1 MEEWSC
7 QFVSAL
13 VEQLEMSEYQVFTVT
28 CTAHLVTILASRQVI
43 QEILDL
49 LFDKCLEDSLE
60 LGELRVLVR
69 FAATKHLELI
79 LNKLETL
86 ANNSTT
92 KKNKFLKFI
101 KEKLNEEK
109 KGRDNT
115 LLFSCLS
122 EAIENS
128 PLKELGF
135 CAEGVTKKFLHPFL
149 SSVKD
154 FKDKSLESAL
164 ICLKTLSDMSIRIKK
179 DDQDFKLSQK
189 DELLQFVLSI
199 LQHENASGDI
209 KINAISTLTSMTQLS
224 PHVGQLTRYSIL
236 ESTFSTFFSNDN
248 EDLRPMI
255 DEMLTQFSAQ
265 DSHSSVV
272 EEIFSLLEDKI
283 LVHNHRTKD
292 ALEILLVILE
302 HFSKSATKEEKFT
315 PAMLGVIISKCFH
328 EDTGEVAKKCF
339 QVLVTIYAFGRDK
352 AMEATVEESKLNISE
367 TLIGVVSSEHD
378 LSVLMTSLCDHLESE
393 DIAKVILD
401 IVTATRITVL
411 TIPGLVTKISS
422 LEKSLKVKTLSQHY
436 CSITKYHFC
445 QTPGVSDILLSL
457 TRHDVGAVVT
467 TLLMMDNVPA
477 ENISSIWSGL
487 GVDQEVAEQL
497 LQILLEYITFEKIRQ
512 NLDETSSSRLTERL
526 VMALSVI
533 LEGRKLSDLVR

>member
-13 VEQLEMSEYQVFTVT
+13 VEQLEMTEYQVFTVT

-49 LFDKCLEDSLE
+49 MFDKCLEDSLG
-60 LGELRVLVR
+60 LTELRVLVK
-69 FAATKHLELI
+69 FAASKHFELI

-86 ANNSTT
+86 ASNSAT

-128 PLKELGF
+128 PLKELAF

-164 ICLKTLSDMSIRIKK
+164 ICLKTLSDMSIRIMK
-179 DDQDFKLSQK
+179 DDSAFKLSQK
-189 DELLQFVLSI
+189 DELLHFVLVI
-199 LQHENASGDI
+199 LQHEASSESI
-209 KINAISTLTSMTQLS
+209 KITAISALTSMTHLS
-224 PHVGQLTRYSIL
+224 PSVGQLTRYSIIQF
-236 ESTFSTFFSNDN
+236 TFLTFFSTDNN

-283 LVHNHRTKD
+283 LVHNHKTKD
-292 ALEILLVILE
+292 ALEILLVVLD
-302 HFSKSATKEEKFT
+302 HFSNSDTKEEKFS
-315 PAMLGVIISKCFH
+315 PSMLGVIISKCFH
-328 EDTGEVAKKCF
+328 EDTREVAEKCF
-339 QVLVTIYAFGRDK
+339 RVLVKIYAFGREK
-352 AMEATVEESKLNISE
+352 AMKEAVEGSELNISSS
-367 TLIGVVSSEHD
+367 LIEVVTSEQD
-378 LSVLMTSLCDHLESE
+378 LSVLLTSLCDHLESE

-422 LEKSLKVKTLSQHY
+422 LEKSLMVKPCITIAHY
-436 CSITKYHFC
+436 TKGH
-445 QTPGVSDILLSL
+445 
-457 TRHDVGAVVT
+457 
-467 TLLMMDNVPA
+467 
-477 ENISSIWSGL
+477 
-487 GVDQEVAEQL
+487 
-497 LQILLEYITFEKIRQ
+497 
-512 NLDETSSSRLTERL
+512 
-526 VMALSVI
+526 
-533 LEGRKLSDLVR
+533 

>member
-13 VEQLEMSEYQVFTVT
+13 VEQLEMTEYQVFTVT
-28 CTAHLVTILASRQVI
+28 CTAHLVTILSSRQVI

-49 LFDKCLEDSLE
+49 MFDKCLEDSLE

-69 FAATKHLELI
+69 FAAIKHLELI

-86 ANNSTT
+86 ANSSAT

-128 PLKELGF
+128 PLKELEF

-164 ICLKTLSDMSIRIKK
+164 VCLKTLSDMSIQIKK
-179 DDQDFKLSQK
+179 DDKDFKLSQK
-189 DELLQFVLSI
+189 DELLHFVLAI
-199 LQHENASGDI
+199 LQHENSSDAI
-209 KINAISTLTSMTQLS
+209 KIKAISTLTSMTQLS
-224 PHVGQLTRYSIL
+224 PNVGQLTRYSIL
-236 ESTFSTFFSNDN
+236 QSTFLTFFSTEN

-255 DEMLTQFSAQ
+255 DELLTQFSAQ

-283 LVHNHRTKD
+283 LVHNHKTKH
-292 ALEILLVILE
+292 ALEILLVVLE
-302 HFSKSATKEEKFT
+302 NFSINATKEEKFT
-315 PAMLGVIISKCFH
+315 PSMLAVIISKCFR
-328 EDTGEVAKKCF
+328 EDTEEVAKKCF
-339 QVLVTIYAFGRDK
+339 QVLVKIYAFGRDK
-352 AMEATVEESKLNISE
+352 PVKEVIEGSELNISE
-367 TLIGVVSSEHD
+367 SLIEVVSSEPD

-393 DIAKVILD
+393 DIARIILN
-401 IVTATRITVL
+401 IVTATRVTVL
-411 TIPGLVTKISS
+411 TIPGLITKISS
-422 LEKSLKVKTLSQHY
+422 LEQSLMVKTVIISLS
-436 CSITKYHFC
+436 
-445 QTPGVSDILLSL
+445 P
-457 TRHDVGAVVT
+457 
-467 TLLMMDNVPA
+467 MM
-477 ENISSIWSGL
+477 
-487 GVDQEVAEQL
+487 
-497 LQILLEYITFEKIRQ
+497 
-512 NLDETSSSRLTERL
+512 
-526 VMALSVI
+526 SV
-533 LEGRKLSDLVR
+533 K

>member
-1 MEEWSC
+1 MFELTQGMEEWSC

-86 ANNSTT
+86 ANNSAT

-236 ESTFSTFFSNDN
+236 ESTFSTFFSKDN

-328 EDTGEVAKKCF
+328 EDTEEVAKKCF
-339 QVLVTIYAFGRDK
+339 RVLVTIYAFGRDK
-352 AMEATVEESKLNISE
+352 AMEETVEESKLNISE

-422 LEKSLKVKTLSQHY
+422 LEKSLKVKSLSVLCHNTIAQSQ
-436 CSITKYHFC
+436 SITF
-445 QTPGVSDILLSL
+445 
-457 TRHDVGAVVT
+457 
-467 TLLMMDNVPA
+467 
-477 ENISSIWSGL
+477 
-487 GVDQEVAEQL
+487 
-497 LQILLEYITFEKIRQ
+497 
-512 NLDETSSSRLTERL
+512 
-526 VMALSVI
+526 
-533 LEGRKLSDLVR
+533 VRPQG